1 MISKL
6 VRNVNVTTL
15 LALTNVGAFVVLV
28 WMLRGRTWYELD
40 GVAGR

>member
-15 LALTNVGAFVVLV
+15 LALTNVGRI
-28 WMLRGRTWYELD
+28 RGFGVDAQGPNMVRT
-40 GVAGR
+40 